1 MAFWQVIIL
10 LSLSATVFVLWPLIK
25 FPFLKKALAQQA
37 SYDETQV
44 ELYQEHLAD
53 LERALANSEI
63 SQEQF
68 AELKLEL
75 QKALVN
81 DESLASAARPP
92 SSRGKRAVF
101 MLAVAIPLLS
111 VFLYTRWGARADWD
125 IYQHLQSLPAATS
138 HEDYESRLRQIST
151 RIQTRLN
158 RTPDNAGLRHV
169 LAQTSMTLQDYD
181 LAVDSYRKILEQF
194 PGSPAIISNLAQAMF
209 YRAGNVVTPE
219 VRQYTQQALELAPM
233 LPEMLGLAG
242 IDAKNRGDYREAIR
256 YWKLAM
262 SQMDPDSRSAQ
273 GYLNGISNAEK
284 ALQDAGE
291 PLEEP
296 RKEDAGGE
304 TAAATQALTVK
315 VTLGEAVKLQGGET
329 VFVYARA
336 WNGPKMPLAIKKLS
350 IQELPAE
357 IVLDESMA
365 MAPGMSIDKF
375 PELEVVARI
384 SRTGSPS
391 PQSGDWEATQGPV
404 RLSEQKGPIS
414 LVIASQVP

>member
-1 MAFWQVIIL
+1 MAFWQVIVL

-37 SYDETQV
+37 TYDETQV
-44 ELYQEHLAD
+44 SLYQEHLAD
-53 LERALANSEI
+53 LERAHANAEI

-75 QKALVN
+75 QKTLV
-81 DESLASAARPP
+81 DEESLASDARPP

-111 VFLYTRWGARADWD
+111 VFLYTRWGAKADWD
-125 IYQHLQSLPAATS
+125 IYQHLQSLPTATS

-158 RTPDNAGLRHV
+158 RTPDNVGLRHV
-169 LAQTSMTLQDYD
+169 LAQSSMTLQDYD

-256 YWKLAM
+256 YWKLAV
-262 SQMDPDSRSAQ
+262 SQMDPGSRSAQ
-273 GYLNGISNAEK
+273 GYLNGISKAEK
-284 ALQDAGE
+284 ALLDAGE
-291 PLEEP
+291 SLE
-296 RKEDAGGE
+296 KEATDE
-304 TAAATQALTVK
+304 TATANQVLK
-315 VTLGEAVKLQGGET
+315 INVTLGEAVTLQGGET

-357 IVLDESMA
+357 ITLDESMA

-375 PELEVVARI
+375 PELEVVARV
-384 SRTGSPS
+384 SRSGSPS
-391 PQSGDWEATQGPV
+391 PQSGDWEATLGPV
-404 RLSEQKGPIS
+404 RLSEQKDAIN
-414 LVIASQVP
+414 LVISSQLP